1 MKKAKLSALL
11 LALCLLLC
19 ACSHPGSSNDQ
30 NDDPIVSGDQQT
42 DSPNDSGKN
51 DAPDTG
57 NTAQPIYPA
66 DLTVE
71 LVVEWAI
78 ADALLSHLD
87 DLSDQLHAALEEAGC
102 PLDDVTLTINTAGGF
117 TAQALLE
124 GGIDAAILP
133 AVDIITH
140 EERAAILALS
150 GEEIPETA
158 IAVSLAKD
166 TLSEEFRAVL
176 MKALAETENGQ
187 DFLAA
192 CCGDAVFSAPTEDSL
207 QAVRDYLR
215 EAEESG
221 GGHL

>member
-1 MKKAKLSALL
+1 MKKAKLIALL

-19 ACSHPGSSNDQ
+19 ACSQHGGSDGQ

-42 DSPNDSGKN
+42 DI
-51 DAPDTG
+51 PDDGGEDTSDDG
-57 NTAQPIYPA
+57 TVAQPVYPA
-66 DLTVE
+66 DLMVE

-78 ADALLSHLD
+78 ADTLLSHLD
-87 DLSDQLHAALEEAGC
+87 ELSDRLHAALEEAGC
-102 PLDDVTLTINTAGGF
+102 PLDGVTLTINTAGGF

-166 TLSEEFRAVL
+166 NLSEEFRQVL
-176 MKALAETENGQ
+176 LKALTETQNGQ

-192 CCGDAVFSAPTEDSL
+192 CCGEAVFSTPTEDTL

-215 EAEESG
+215 ELEESG
-221 GGHL
+221 GGHA

>member
-1 MKKAKLSALL
+1 MKKANLTALL

-19 ACSHPGSSNDQ
+19 ACSQPGSSNDQ
-30 NDDPIVSGDQQT
+30 GDSPISGNQQT
-42 DSPNDSGKN
+42 DVPDDGGSGTSNDG
-51 DAPDTG
+51 T
-57 NTAQPIYPA
+57 TAQPVYPA

-78 ADALLSHLD
+78 ADTLLSHLD
-87 DLSDQLHAALEEAGC
+87 ELSDQLHTALEEAGC
-102 PLDDVTLTINTAGGF
+102 PLDGVTLTINTAGGF

-140 EERAAILALS
+140 EERASILALS

-166 TLSEEFRAVL
+166 TLSEEFRVVL
-176 MKALAETENGQ
+176 MNALTETRNGQ

-192 CCGDAVFSAPTEDSL
+192 CCGDAVFSAPTEDTL

-215 EAEESG
+215 ELEESG
-221 GGHL
+221 GGHV